1 MCYNGNM
8 TNNST
13 EPINNIELVKVIS
26 DNFYISFLS
35 SAKKNY
41 RLAENEIEIFERYT
55 NKKLVFNEKK
65 FLSDA
70 RNKKETNNISKFF
83 KKLLPEELLTMNLI
97 EIRKSLRIINSYYRN
112 IRKKKLQGGYIR
124 AVLEGLYDQKFKN
137 EFNFVD

>member
-35 SAKKNY
+35 SAKKNH
-41 RLAENEIEIFERYT
+41 RLAENEIEIFEKYT

-70 RNKKETNNISKFF
+70 RNKKETNNLSEFF
-83 KKLLPEELLTMNLI
+83 KKLLPEELLTMGLI
-97 EIRKSLRIINSYYRN
+97 ELRKSLRIINIVRY
-112 IRKKKLQGGYIR
+112 LQ
-124 AVLEGLYDQKFKN
+124 Q
-137 EFNFVD
+137 